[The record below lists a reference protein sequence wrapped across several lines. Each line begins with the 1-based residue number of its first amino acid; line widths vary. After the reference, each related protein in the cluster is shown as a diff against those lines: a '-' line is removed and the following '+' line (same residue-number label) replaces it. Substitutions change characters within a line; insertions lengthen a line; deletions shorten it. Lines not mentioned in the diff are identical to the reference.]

1 MTQDALQDAR
11 LSSPG
16 GEKAPDVR
24 IDFNVETPMRDGVI
38 LRSDI
43 YRPVT
48 DKPVPALL
56 TRGPYDKRVMHG
68 SHMGMDIRAATA
80 RGYAVVSQDVR
91 GRFASD
97 GEFLVT
103 PTQAVEGPDGY
114 DTIEWIAQQ
123 PWCSGA
129 VGMYGASYVS
139 LTQWMAA
146 AERPPHLK
154 AIVPEKTGYPPR
166 GAIMLDSILIA
177 WAAGQARDWLE
188 KAMLRQEAG
197 EKEMRIVLDTLT
209 DPQAAAL
216 HLPLDDMPL
225 LKVGG
230 LPKFHEMVEL
240 FHGQAGMDIA
250 AVECPVLVVSGWY
263 DMATTETARM
273 YDILQ
278 HRAAKDGAQPEA
290 NILFGPWDHGTGNL
304 ALGEWYF
311 GPFAAARIALV
322 PDLYLDFYDRHLKGD
337 KSKPA
342 PGARYFVMGA
352 NSWRTSP
359 TWPPP
364 GRPQSFYLHSAG
376 AANSVAGD
384 GRLAAEP
391 PSAASPPDHYRYD
404 PLDPVPSFGGRYFE
418 FGGSRPGPYD
428 QRRIEERHD
437 VLVYTSDGLEQPL
450 EIAGPVKL
458 RVFVSCSTPDTDLAL
473 KLCDVHPS
481 GISYNILDEFYRPRW
496 REGFDKTLLFEPG
509 KTYEFDIDMGPIAH
523 QFRAGH
529 RVRLQITSSAFPHFD
544 RNMNTGHAMGV
555 DAEGPT
561 ADIEIFH
568 DADRPT
574 QLILPVTEVVAAPA

>member
-1 MTQDALQDAR
+1 MSLNTVQDTRAPSVSGEAL
-11 LSSPG
+11 G
-16 GEKAPDVR
+16 DVR
-24 IDFNVETPMRDGVI
+24 VDFNVETPMRDGVI

-43 YRPVT
+43 YRPIT

-68 SHMGMDIRAATA
+68 SHLGLDVRAATA

-114 DTIEWIAQQ
+114 DTIEWLAQQ

-166 GAIMLDSILIA
+166 GAIMLDSIMIA
-177 WAAGQARDWLE
+177 WAASQARDWLE

-197 EKEMRIVLDTLT
+197 EKEMRIIRDALT
-209 DPQAAAL
+209 DPQSAAL

-225 LKVGG
+225 MKVGG
-230 LPKFHEMVEL
+230 LPKFQEMVSL
-240 FHGQAGMDIA
+240 FHSQADMDVA
-250 AVECPVLVVSGWY
+250 SVDCPVLVVSGWY

-273 YDILQ
+273 YEILRG
-278 HRAAKDGAQPEA
+278 RADKDGAQQEA
-290 NILFGPWDHGTGNL
+290 NILFGPWDHGTASL

-311 GPFAAARIALV
+311 GPFAAARMALI

-337 KSKPA
+337 TSKPA

-352 NSWRTSP
+352 NEWRSSP

-364 GRPQSFYLHSAG
+364 NRPQAMYLHSAG
-376 AANSVAGD
+376 AANGSGGD
-384 GRLAAEP
+384 GHLSTQA
-391 PSAASPPDHYRYD
+391 PSAHSPVDHYRYD
-404 PLDPVPSFGGRYFE
+404 PLEPVPSFGGRYFE

-450 EIAGPVKL
+450 EIAGQVRL
-458 RVFVSCSTPDTDLAL
+458 RVFMTCSTPDTDLAL
-473 KLCDVHPS
+473 KLCDVAPNGVSH
-481 GISYNILDEFYRPRW
+481 NILDEFYRCRW
-496 REGFDKTLLFEPG
+496 REGYDKTLLFEGG
-509 KTYEFDIDMGPIAH
+509 KIYEFDIDMGPIAH
-523 QFRAGH
+523 QFGVGH
-529 RVRLQITSSAFPHFD
+529 RVRLQVTSSAFPHFD

-555 DAEGPT
+555 DAEGLI
-561 ADIEIFH
+561 AEVAILH
-568 DADRPT
+568 DADHPS
-574 QLILPVTEVVAAPA
+574 QLVLPVTEAPASAV